1 MFYKLIPD
9 PEGDYIS
16 ADGSRFLV
24 AAARRVRS
32 AQGLNVGY
40 VEFPSLAAALE
51 HWGLRLLP
59 R

>member
-24 AAARRVRS
+24 ASARRVRS
-32 AQGLNVGY
+32 ARGLNVDY

-51 HWGLRLLP
+51 HWGLRLLL